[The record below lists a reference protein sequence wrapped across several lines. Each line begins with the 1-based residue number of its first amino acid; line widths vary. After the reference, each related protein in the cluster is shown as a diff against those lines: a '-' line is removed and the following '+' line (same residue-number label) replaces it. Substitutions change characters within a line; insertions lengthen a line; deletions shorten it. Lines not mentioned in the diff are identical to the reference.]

1 MSGWG
6 TKIFDNDLALD
17 VKNDFHDLL
26 GLGMKIEE
34 IEDYI
39 LKYKPLMEDEDCCAF
54 WSALAKIEWDY
65 GLLQEK
71 TKDNAKY
78 VINHFSDAHLYIEE
92 KDQKR
97 REKELKNLYLQ
108 LETVNEKPKRR
119 KKTFVYRTTWKE
131 GDIFA
136 YPIDDKYIYIHIIE
150 IKRKEHKI
158 EQLVEDEVFIR
169 IFDRLSHKLLSI
181 KYFKT
186 YIRKKYKV
194 IESLGFISGRR
205 AQKLWCIG
213 KREKECFEKKLC
225 YIGNKKVRLQYSD
238 LKTVCWDYK
247 YSEFE
252 KFLKKEFELE
262 SIE

>member
-17 VKNDFHDLL
+17 VKNDFQDLL
-26 GLGMKIEE
+26 GLGMK

-39 LKYKPLMEDEDCCAF
+39 LKYKPLMKDDDCCAF

-65 GLLQEK
+65 GLLQER
-71 TKDNAKY
+71 TKNNAKY
-78 VINHFSDAHLYIEE
+78 VINHFSDVHLYREE

-97 REKELKNLYLQ
+97 REKELKELCLQ
-108 LETVNEKPKRR
+108 LESINEKPKRKR
-119 KKTFVYRTTWKE
+119 KTFAYRTTWKE

-150 IKRKEHKI
+150 INRKEHKI
-158 EQLVEDEVFIR
+158 EQLAVDEVFIK
-169 IFDRLSHKLLSI
+169 IFEKTSHKLLSI
-181 KYFKT
+181 KDFESYL
-186 YIRKKYKV
+186 RKYKV
-194 IESLGFISGRR
+194 IESLGAISGRK
-205 AQKLWCIG
+205 AQKLWCLG
-213 KREKECFEKKLC
+213 KREKERFEKKLC

-252 KFLKKEFELE
+252 KFLKKEFGLE
-262 SIE
+262 SKE